1 MTIDSIHQ
9 LQLALSSLSI
19 YRNLL
24 MDPVI
29 KKFLSLIHI
38 SGCFQLFQGL
48 DDSHEFHPVVCCGL
62 LSPADLF
69 FMFIV

>member
-29 KKFLSLIHI
+29 KKFSAVINCLN
-38 SGCFQLFQGL
+38 SGGNAIDFVNFYN
-48 DDSHEFHPVVCCGL
+48 
-62 LSPADLF
+62 
-69 FMFIV
+69 